1 MAQEPNIISARGIHK
16 TYNANGV
23 RVYALKGVDFAVKR
37 GEMVGVM
44 GPSGCGKTTLIRL
57 IDLLDTPTSGT
68 IFFDGQDT
76 ATGEAG
82 RLLIRRRMG
91 MVFQKPAVLNTTV
104 AKNVAFG
111 LKFRGEDQSRIPEK
125 VRSALDLVGLAGF
138 GERRAVTL
146 SGGEMQRVALAR
158 AMVTEPEVL
167 LLDEPTANL
176 DPVSSEL
183 IEDLILR
190 IRDEFE
196 TTIIMST
203 HDMIQ
208 GQRLADRIGVIMAGS
223 LAQAGTAGE
232 IFYQPKGRDIARFVG
247 IDPIT
252 GGTVVGNEGGHALI
266 RVGEVCFEALTDL
279 GTGRKAA
286 LYIRPEEVT
295 LSPSDGT
302 PVKSSV
308 RNQIHGRITKMVPN
322 GPFVRASVDCGFIL
336 TALITRRSCT
346 ELGLRTGSH
355 VVAGIKATA
364 IHVLPDDERKNP
376 G

>member
-1 MAQEPNIISARGIHK
+1 MIRIEHLTKRFGARETLRDISLKIKKGEIFTII
-16 TYNANGV
+16 
-23 RVYALKGVDFAVKR
+23 
-37 GEMVGVM
+37 

-57 IDLLDTPTSGT
+57 IDLLDIPTSGT

-76 ATGEAG
+76 TTNEAG

-104 AKNVAFG
+104 AKNIAFG
-111 LKFRGEDQSRIPEK
+111 LKFRGVESGRIPEK
-125 VRSALDLVGLAGF
+125 VQSALDLVGLAGF
-138 GERRAVTL
+138 GERRSVTL

-190 IRDEFE
+190 IRNEFK

-208 GQRLADRIGVIMAGS
+208 GQRLADRIGVIMAGN
-223 LAQAGTAGE
+223 LVQTGTAGE

-252 GGTVVGNEGGHALI
+252 GGLVTENKEGHALI
-266 RVGEVCFEALTDL
+266 RVGDICFEALTNL
-279 GTGRKAA
+279 GTGKDAA
-286 LYIRPEEVT
+286 LYIRPEEIT
-295 LSPSDGT
+295 LAPAAGT
-302 PVKSSV
+302 PGKSSV
-308 RNQIHGRITKMVPN
+308 RNQIPGRITKMVPN
-322 GPFVRASVDCGFIL
+322 GPFVRVSVDCGFLL
-336 TALITRRSCT
+336 TALITHRSCT
-346 ELGLRTGSH
+346 ELGLHSGTT

-364 IHVLPDDERKNP
+364 IHVLPDKRRENF